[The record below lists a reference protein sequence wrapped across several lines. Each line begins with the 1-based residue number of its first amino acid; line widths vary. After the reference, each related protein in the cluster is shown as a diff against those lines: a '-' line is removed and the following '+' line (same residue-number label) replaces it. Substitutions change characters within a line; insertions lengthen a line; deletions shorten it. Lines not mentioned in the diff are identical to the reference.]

1 MLHVGLFGF
10 AMQCD
15 LGFWGWLE
23 ENVWAIFEMRLQHML
38 DLTFSQPQFSNTVE
52 YHYGEALQFRIATEL
67 EQVLKV
73 KLKFLLEIKCQ
84 AGFWKIP

>member
-1 MLHVGLFGF
+1 
-10 AMQCD
+10 
-15 LGFWGWLE
+15 
-23 ENVWAIFEMRLQHML
+23 MRLQHML

-84 AGFWKIP
+84 AGF